1 MPEREPLKFRIKL
14 VAIGFLFFGL
24 AMFAWAALLVLGLS
38 MEVTREK
45 LLEGAPVH
53 LVAPGV
59 AFLATCA
66 LSTAIGL
73 LRRAEWSYFS
83 IGVLPSQS
91 APLVVVLRYLGQGF
105 DSLGSAVR
113 FSFLTLLGSVAFH
126 AVYPSAR
133 WYNFRGVNRW

>member
-38 MEVTREK
+38 MEETREK

-59 AFLATCA
+59 AFLAMCA

-73 LRRAEWSYFS
+73 LRRAEWSRPVSTLLCLSSLLFFPVGTAFGLFGIWALS
-83 IGVLPSQS
+83 TTLPSSNELS
-91 APLVVVLRYLGQGF
+91 AI
-105 DSLGSAVR
+105 DS
-113 FSFLTLLGSVAFH
+113 
-126 AVYPSAR
+126 
-133 WYNFRGVNRW
+133 